1 MLWTSTLY
9 HMYNVLLVSIASF
22 FDSTGEIPFMFK
34 RAGCSV
40 DVFCNKTSWLL
51 TNQYHDNW
59 IESSEEHEMFKN
71 QLLQLVNDK
80 PDHYDWIV
88 LLEDITIK
96 LMNES
101 IDSEAIFKKVLPITK
116 IQNRDILSSKAGLSS
131 VCEKYG
137 IATPRYVNYSETMDI
152 ETIKQKLDFPILLK
166 EDFSFSGIGIHYCED
181 ASKLQDCLDKV
192 RVKTNLVLQEF
203 IKGED
208 IGLEALFR
216 DGELITY
223 NCGEVLTYMYDKFS
237 FTTRRKYYQ
246 SEEIAALLRNLGKSV
261 GLNSFASIQYVY
273 HPERKIYYLIEVDAR
288 TNSWMPYSRFTGYDF
303 SDGIKR
309 IMTNQL
315 TYIETGT
322 TIPDK
327 RVEVAIFDRDLRRCI
342 KNKDYKGLL
351 PWMLNTNG
359 YWKFIPLYDGKIS
372 KRIFKK
378 LMKDFLKIKNNA

>member
-1 MLWTSTLY
+1 
-9 HMYNVLLVSIASF
+9 MYNVLLVSIASF

-34 RAGCSV
+34 RAGCNV

-51 TNQYHDNW
+51 TNRYHDNW
-59 IESSEEHEMFKN
+59 IESSEDHETFKN
-71 QLLQLVNDK
+71 QLLKLVEDK

-88 LLEDITIK
+88 PLEDITIK

-101 IDSEAIFKKVLPITK
+101 IESEAIFKKILPINK
-116 IQNRDILSSKAGLSS
+116 IENRDILSSKAGLSS

-137 IATPRYVNYSETMDI
+137 IATPRYINYSEVMDI
-152 ETIKQKLDFPILLK
+152 EVIKQKLDFPILLK
-166 EDFSFSGIGIHYCED
+166 EDFSFSGIGIQYCED
-181 ASKLQDCLDKV
+181 ASKLQECLDKV

-223 NCGEVLTYMYDKFS
+223 NTGEVLNYMYDKFS

-246 SEEIAALLRNLGKSV
+246 DVDIAGLLRTLGKNV

-273 HPERKIYYLIEVDAR
+273 HPERKTYYLIEVDAR

-303 SDGIKR
+303 SDGIRR
-309 IMTNQL
+309 IMNNDL

-322 TIPDK
+322 TPVDK
-327 RVEVAIFDRDLRRCI
+327 RVEVAIFDRDIRRCI
-342 KNKDYKGLL
+342 KHKDFKGML
-351 PWMLNTNG
+351 PWIFNTGG
-359 YWKFIPLYDGKIS
+359 YWKFIPLYDRKIS
-372 KRIFKK
+372 RRVFKK
-378 LMKDFLKIKNNA
+378 LMKDFLKIRNNT

>member
-1 MLWTSTLY
+1 
-9 HMYNVLLVSIASF
+9 MYNVLLVSLASF

-34 RAGCSV
+34 RAGCNV

-51 TNQYHDNW
+51 NNKYYDNW
-59 IESSEEHEMFKN
+59 IESSEDEETFKN
-71 QLLQLVNDK
+71 QLLKLVEEK
-80 PDHYDWIV
+80 PNHYNWIV

-101 IDSEAIFKKVLPITK
+101 INSEAIFNKILPINK
-116 IQNRDILSSKAGLSS
+116 IENRDLLSSKAGLSK
-131 VCEKYG
+131 VCEKYS
-137 IATPRYVNYSETMDI
+137 IATPRYVNYSEGMDI
-152 ETIKQKLDFPILLK
+152 ETIKKKLDFPILLK
-166 EDFSFSGIGIHYCED
+166 EDFSFSGIGIQYCED
-181 ASKLQDCLDKV
+181 ASMLQECLDKV

-223 NCGEVLTYMYDKFS
+223 NCAEVLTYMYDKFS

-246 SEEIAALLRNLGKSV
+246 SEEIAALLRVLGKNV
-261 GLNSFASIQYVY
+261 GLNSFASIQYIY

-309 IMTNQL
+309 IMSGQL

-322 TIPDK
+322 TPPDK
-327 RVEVAIFDRDLRRCI
+327 RITVAIFDRDIRRCI

-351 PWMLNTNG
+351 PWMFNTSG
-359 YWKFIPLYDGKIS
+359 YWKFIPLYDRRIFN
-372 KRIFKK
+372 RIFKK
-378 LMKDFLKIKNNA
+378 LLKDFLKIRNNT

>member
-1 MLWTSTLY
+1 
-9 HMYNVLLVSIASF
+9 MYNVLLVSIASF

-34 RAGCSV
+34 RAGCNV

-51 TNQYHDNW
+51 TNRYHDNW
-59 IESSEEHEMFKN
+59 IESSEDHETFKN
-71 QLLQLVNDK
+71 QLLKLVEDK

-88 LLEDITIK
+88 PLEDITIK

-101 IDSEAIFKKVLPITK
+101 IESEAIFKKILPINK
-116 IQNRDILSSKAGLSS
+116 IENRDLLSSKAGLSS

-137 IATPRYVNYSETMDI
+137 IATPRYINYSEMMDV

-166 EDFSFSGIGIHYCED
+166 EDFSFSGIGIQYCED
-181 ASKLQDCLDKV
+181 ASQLQDCLDKV

-216 DGELITY
+216 NGELITY
-223 NCGEVLTYMYDKFS
+223 NTGEVLSYMYDKFS

-246 SEEIAALLRNLGKSV
+246 SEEIANLLRTLGKSV

-273 HPERKIYYLIEVDAR
+273 HPERKTYYLIEVDAR

-309 IMTNQL
+309 IMNNQL
-315 TYIETGT
+315 EYINTGT
-322 TIPDK
+322 TPDDK
-327 RVEVAIFDRDLRRCI
+327 RVEVAIFDRDIRRCM
-342 KNKDYKGLL
+342 KHKDFKGML
-351 PWMLNTNG
+351 PWIFNVGG
-359 YWKFIPLYDGKIS
+359 YWKFIPLYDRKIS
-372 KRIFKK
+372 NRIFKK
-378 LMKDFLKIKNNA
+378 LAKDFLKIKNNA